1 MKMDVLNYMNDFGV
15 SNTQAAAVYNIA
27 SPSTM
32 DKWLKQLEE
41 NGVVALE
48 PNKKG
53 RPSMK
58 KETKKIPVE
67 GFIRGFTG

>member
-1 MKMDVLNYMNDFGV
+1 MDVLKLYERFWSVKYPNGCW
-15 SNTQAAAVYNIA
+15 YNIA

-32 DKWLKQLEE
+32 DKWLKQLGE
-41 NGVVALE
+41 NGIDDLE

-67 GFIRGFTG
+67 GSIRGFTG

>member
-1 MKMDVLNYMNDFGV
+1 MNDFGV
-15 SNTQAAAVYNIA
+15 TNTQTAAVYNIA

-32 DKWLKQLEE
+32 DKWLKQFEE
-41 NGVVALE
+41 NGVDDLE

>member
-1 MKMDVLNYMNDFGV
+1 M
-15 SNTQAAAVYNIA
+15 A

-32 DKWLKQLEE
+32 DKWLKQLGE
-41 NGVVALE
+41 NGIDDLE

-67 GFIRGFTG
+67 GSIRGFTG